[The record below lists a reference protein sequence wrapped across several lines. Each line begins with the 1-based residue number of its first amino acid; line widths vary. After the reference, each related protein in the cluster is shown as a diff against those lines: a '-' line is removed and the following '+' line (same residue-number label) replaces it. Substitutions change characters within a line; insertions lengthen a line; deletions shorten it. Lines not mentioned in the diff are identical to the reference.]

1 MKTYLFA
8 TDFSVHAREALQYAI
23 PFVKNMK
30 GDLLL
35 YHTYDFA
42 NPYVEVPPYLLDK
55 LAEDKEKAAIKEL
68 KALQAFVAKVDPEL
82 PCTYTTS
89 NGPFV
94 SNLIGFA
101 KEEEVAAILMGTKGA
116 SGLKKIFVGSNTAD
130 VLGNAQCPVIA
141 IPEKT
146 TFSGIKKIV
155 YAADFRDENGFILRQ
170 LRDLAKN
177 FDAEIEILYVVIENS
192 NLDLDVYDW
201 YQVAVKEILL
211 DQKVSFKV
219 AREKDVRTGISKYIA
234 ENPADLLVMATHKM
248 NWFKRLFKPSEA
260 KNQAYHI
267 QAPMLVFHAG
277 VEEKA
282 LLSSY
287 GS

>member
-8 TDFSVHAREALQYAI
+8 TDFSKHAREALLYAI
-23 PFVKNMK
+23 PFVKNMN
-30 GDLLL
+30 GELLL

-55 LAEDKEKAAIKEL
+55 LTEDKEKAAIKEL
-68 KALQAFVAKVDPEL
+68 RSLQAYVAKIDPEL

-89 NGPFV
+89 LGPFV
-94 SNLIGFA
+94 SNVIGFA
-101 KEEEVAAILMGTKGA
+101 KEEGVAAILMGTKGA
-116 SGLKKIFVGSNTAD
+116 SGLKKIFVGSNTTD

-141 IPEKT
+141 IPEET
-146 TFSGIKKIV
+146 HFQGIKKIV

-177 FDAEIEILYVVIENS
+177 FDAEIEILYVVIENAI
-192 NLDLDVYDW
+192 LDMDVYDW
-201 YQVAVKEILL
+201 YQVAVREILA
-211 DQKVSFKV
+211 DQRVSFKV
-219 AREKDVRTGISKYIA
+219 ARDKDVRTGISKYIA
-234 ENPADLLVMATHKM
+234 NHPADLLVMATHKM
-248 NWFKRLFKPSEA
+248 NWFKRLFKPSET